1 MAHDEERI
9 VRGRFAAAGLAPDEA
24 TVIRRLFQE
33 VWQEGNLAAVEELV
47 APSAVVYQSDLTT
60 APGPAA
66 YREAVVLLHTAF
78 PDLRLTIEDLVACP
92 GRVVVRWTL
101 RGTHQGAFGALPP
114 TGTAVT
120 LTRVSIFR
128 LAAGQVVEE
137 WCGGDVIGVAE
148 QLRLVLGG
156 AGRL

>member
-1 MAHDEERI
+1 MAHEEERV
-9 VRGRFAAAGLAPDEA
+9 VRGVFADAGLAPDEE

-33 VWQEGNLAAVEELV
+33 VWQDGTVAAVEKLV

-66 YREAVVLLHTAF
+66 YREAVSLLHRAF
-78 PDLRLTIEDLVACP
+78 PDLRVTLEDLVACP

-101 RGTHQGAFGALPP
+101 QGTHQGPFGVLPP

-128 LAAGQVVEE
+128 LVAGQVVEE
-137 WCGGDVIGVAE
+137 WCGGDVIGLAA
-148 QLRLVLGG
+148 QLRLVLGD

>member
-1 MAHDEERI
+1 MAYEEERV
-9 VRGRFAAAGLAPDEA
+9 VRGVFAEAGLAPDEE

-33 VWQEGNLAAVEELV
+33 VWQGGTVAAVEKLV

-78 PDLRLTIEDLVACP
+78 PDLRLSIEDLVACP

-101 RGTHQGAFGALPP
+101 RGTHQGPFGALPP
-114 TGTAVT
+114 TGKAVT
-120 LTRVSIFR
+120 MTRVSIFR
-128 LAAGQVVEE
+128 LAAGRVVEE
-137 WCGGDVIGVAE
+137 WCGGDVIGLAE

-156 AGRL
+156 AGRR